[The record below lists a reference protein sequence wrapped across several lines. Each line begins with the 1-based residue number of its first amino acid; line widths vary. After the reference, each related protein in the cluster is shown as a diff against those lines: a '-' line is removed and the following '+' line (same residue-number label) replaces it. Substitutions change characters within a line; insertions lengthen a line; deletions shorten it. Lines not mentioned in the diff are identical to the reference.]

1 MYLFLVS
8 YFFASIC
15 QRTSVLRSCSS
26 SKNRAWR
33 TDLLLLVKAPNF
45 VLKGFQCSLFAFSL
59 NWKYFVYWK
68 NSMVVQLR
76 RRRLLELHLLLD
88 TYLYLDLNKIASS
101 LVSILWCK
109 QLLLYSYCN
118 LNMLINSFV
127 NTWRS

>member
-8 YFFASIC
+8 SLFASIC